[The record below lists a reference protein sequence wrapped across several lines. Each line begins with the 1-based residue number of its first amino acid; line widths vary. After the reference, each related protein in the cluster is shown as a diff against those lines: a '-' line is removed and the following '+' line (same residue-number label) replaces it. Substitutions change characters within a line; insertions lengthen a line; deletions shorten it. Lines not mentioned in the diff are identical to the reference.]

1 MLISEDIRA
10 KTEQLERYETE
21 QAASSHLGT
30 FTAAYRERVMGFLE
44 FVNVMRG
51 KYATATYQEK
61 RNALDVLGVMV
72 TYTPRR
78 PDERKR
84 GRDATIEEI
93 QRRMSI
99 TYSPLF
105 TGVRTSVEGLP
116 QNQ

>member
-1 MLISEDIRA
+1 
-10 KTEQLERYETE
+10 
-21 QAASSHLGT
+21 
-30 FTAAYRERVMGFLE
+30 MGFLE